1 MFQIQKSGNR
11 HLVDVR
17 SIDALPSAK
26 RIADVLVMSP
36 PELIARK
43 VISYHKRRGQ
53 PKSGTDW
60 RDLAMLLLTFP
71 ELKIKTGPVND
82 ILLSLSAS
90 DEEIEAWRALVAQEI
105 QKPDDEAEFE

>member
-1 MFQIQKSGNR
+1 LFQIQKSGNR
-11 HLVDVR
+11 HLVDLRPV
-17 SIDALPSAK
+17 DALPSAK
-26 RIADVLVMSP
+26 RVADVLVLSP

-71 ELKIKTGPVND
+71 ELKTKTGLVND
-82 ILLSLSAS
+82 VMLSLSAS
-90 DEEIEAWRALVAQEI
+90 DEQIDAWRALVAQEI